1 MTHKELENIIPSL
14 RPHLIR
20 VGYDFFADMAKAEDV
35 AQEVLM
41 RLWLTADR
49 IDPDIGITPLAVR
62 MAKNYCVS
70 EWRKQKHKP
79 PVIQPEALAAKPDN
93 SADAMERMIET
104 EERERLKNAIGNLT
118 ATEQRLIKMRYDEE
132 MDIGQITEATGIT
145 PRSASSMLSMAR
157 KKLQTIW
164 RKEKK
169 YE

>member
-20 VGYDFFADMAKAEDV
+20 VGNDFFADMAKAEDV

-41 RLWLTADR
+41 QLWLTADR
-49 IDPDIGITPLAVR
+49 IDPDIGIIPLAVR

-79 PVIQPEALAAKPDN
+79 PVMQPETLAAKPDN

-104 EERERLKNAIGNLT
+104 EEREKLKNAIGNLT

-132 MDIGQITEATGIT
+132 MDIGQITKATGIT
-145 PRSASSMLSMAR
+145 PRSASSMLSMAK
-157 KKLQTIW
+157 KKLKKIW
-164 RKEKK
+164 RKGEGI
-169 YE
+169 